1 MIHNTNKRKGEMMNV
16 KKMMEQFERKLAKC
30 PKFYAHWRTT
40 DGEMVTK
47 SFQTCEELRTFCDG
61 LLLVPYRCFSV
72 RHSGDVQTGMTVS
85 FFGNVNDA
93 DKYAEHLRN
102 KHKTPFV
109 TVHCERTKKMIGD
122 FSQRD

>member
-1 MIHNTNKRKGEMMNV
+1 MNV

-40 DGEMVTK
+40 DGELVTK
-47 SFQTCEELRTFCDG
+47 SFQTCEELRTFCVD